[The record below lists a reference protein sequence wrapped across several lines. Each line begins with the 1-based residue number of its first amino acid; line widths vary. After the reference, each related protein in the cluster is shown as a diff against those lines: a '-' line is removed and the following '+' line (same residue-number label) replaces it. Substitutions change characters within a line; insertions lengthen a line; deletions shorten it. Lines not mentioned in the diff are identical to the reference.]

1 GGALLD
7 QLRAAQPH
15 LLVKANLDLRL
26 RAIASSTKMLLDG
39 RGIGGDWRAS
49 FASESE
55 ALDLDCFTAHLV
67 GSHLPHLVIVD
78 CSASPVVADRYAD
91 WLAAGIHVVT
101 PNKQAGAGPSARYD
115 AIREAA
121 AASGARFR
129 YEATVGAGLPVIS
142 TLRDLVDTGD
152 AVLSV
157 EGIFSG
163 TLAWL
168 FNRFDGSVPF
178 SRLVA
183 EARALGYTEPD
194 PRDDLSGTDVARKLV
209 ILAREAGRSM
219 ALDDVA
225 VESLVPA
232 GLREASV
239 DDFMSRLGEVDVLFA
254 GKLEKAKA
262 AGQVLRYVARL
273 DSEGRASV
281 GLVELPREH
290 AFANLRL
297 TDNIVQFTTR
307 RYCDNPLIVQGPG
320 AGPEVTAAGVFADVL
335 RVAAGQGA
343 KL

>member
-1 GGALLD
+1 
-7 QLRAAQPH
+7 
-15 LLVKANLDLRL
+15 
-26 RAIASSTKMLLDG
+26 
-39 RGIGGDWRAS
+39 
-49 FASESE
+49 
-55 ALDLDCFTAHLV
+55 
-67 GSHLPHLVIVD
+67 
-78 CSASPVVADRYAD
+78 
-91 WLAAGIHVVT
+91 
-101 PNKQAGAGPSARYD
+101 
-115 AIREAA
+115 
-121 AASGARFR
+121 
-129 YEATVGAGLPVIS
+129 GLPVIS